1 MASSPKLAKA
11 LPLQPNDWILAA
23 LARLSALGVDA
34 VRIEVLAR
42 DLRVSKGSFYWHFR
56 DRQDLLDNVL
66 AHWEQGAL
74 AGFAVDDA
82 TAGAAR
88 RWASIVQAT
97 ADPTRIRLEASVRS
111 WARRDAGVARRVAV
125 VEQKKAAVIASVLQD
140 IGFAGPAS
148 EAWSEVALLLCLG
161 WLDRATRDRQ
171 FQLAGRSLGD
181 FLSEM
186 VLAASSG
193 PLSAEAPT

>member
-74 AGFAVDDA
+74 AGFAVDDT

-125 VEQKKAAVIASVLQD
+125 VEQKKAAVIASVLKD

-148 EAWSEVALLLCLG
+148 ETWSEVALLLCLG